1 MKKKDLGPAPQ
12 KLDALALKKHCAF
25 SMKDDSHAKPCKLA
39 LLREKRGLT
48 QEKLAKRAK
57 ITQSEVS
64 RTELREDCLVSTLE
78 RYAAAL
84 GGELLLHVKIDGQL
98 YPVTL

>member
-1 MKKKDLGPAPQ
+1 
-12 KLDALALKKHCAF
+12 
-25 SMKDDSHAKPCKLA
+25 MKDAHATDRRDLKPRTLTLA
-39 LLREKRGLT
+39 TLREQRGFT
-48 QEKLAKRAK
+48 QEKLARRAK

>member
-1 MKKKDLGPAPQ
+1 MKSGHATASAPAQSANDTDRRNSKTP
-12 KLDALALKKHCAF
+12 KLT
-25 SMKDDSHAKPCKLA
+25 LA
-39 LLREKRGLT
+39 LLREQRGLT
-48 QEKLAKRAK
+48 QEKLARRAK

-64 RTELREDCLVSTLE
+64 RTKLRDDCLVSTLE

-84 GGELLLHVKIDGQL
+84 GGKLLLHVEIDGQL

>member
-1 MKKKDLGPAPQ
+1 
-12 KLDALALKKHCAF
+12 
-25 SMKDDSHAKPCKLA
+25 MKDARRDIRSEKLTLA
-39 LLREKRGLT
+39 LLRTRRGLT
-48 QEKLAKRAK
+48 QAKLARRAK

-64 RTELREDCLVSTLE
+64 RTELRDDCLVSTLE

-84 GGELLLHVKIDGQL
+84 GGKLLLHVEIDGHQ

>member
-1 MKKKDLGPAPQ
+1 MKHVAASKRLP
-12 KLDALALKKHCAF
+12 LTLA
-25 SMKDDSHAKPCKLA
+25 D
-39 LLREKRGLT
+39 LRERQGLT
-48 QEKLAKRAK
+48 QVKLAKKAK

-64 RTELREDCLVSTLE
+64 RTEQQDDCLVSTLD

-84 GGELLLHVKIDGQL
+84 GGKLLLHVEIAGKR

>member
-1 MKKKDLGPAPQ
+1 MDKREKKL
-12 KLDALALKKHCAF
+12 
-25 SMKDDSHAKPCKLA
+25 KLA
-39 LLREKRGLT
+39 LLREQQGLT
-48 QEKLAKRAK
+48 QEKVAQRAN

-84 GGELLLHVKIDGQL
+84 GGELLLHVKINGQL
-98 YPVTL
+98 YAVTL

>member
-1 MKKKDLGPAPQ
+1 
-12 KLDALALKKHCAF
+12 
-25 SMKDDSHAKPCKLA
+25 MKDARRDIRSEKLTLA
-39 LLREKRGLT
+39 LLRAQRGLT
-48 QEKLAKRAK
+48 QAKFARRAK

-64 RTELREDCLVSTLE
+64 RTELRDDCLVSTLE

-84 GGELLLHVKIDGQL
+84 GGKLLLHVEIDGHP

>member
-1 MKKKDLGPAPQ
+1 MDKREKKL
-12 KLDALALKKHCAF
+12 
-25 SMKDDSHAKPCKLA
+25 KLA
-39 LLREKRGLT
+39 LLREQQGLT
-48 QEKLAKRAK
+48 QEKLAQRAK

-98 YPVTL
+98 YAVTL

>member
-1 MKKKDLGPAPQ
+1 MDRRETKKL
-12 KLDALALKKHCAF
+12 KL
-25 SMKDDSHAKPCKLA
+25 S
-39 LLREKRGLT
+39 LLREQQGLT
-48 QEKLAKRAK
+48 QEKVAQRAK

-84 GGELLLHVKIDGQL
+84 GGELLLHVKINGQL
-98 YPVTL
+98 YAVTL

>member
-1 MKKKDLGPAPQ
+1 MDKREKKL
-12 KLDALALKKHCAF
+12 
-25 SMKDDSHAKPCKLA
+25 KLA
-39 LLREKRGLT
+39 LLREQQGLT
-48 QEKLAKRAK
+48 QEKVAQRAK

-84 GGELLLHVKIDGQL
+84 GGELLLHVKINGQL
-98 YPVTL
+98 YAVTL

>member
-1 MKKKDLGPAPQ
+1 
-12 KLDALALKKHCAF
+12 
-25 SMKDDSHAKPCKLA
+25 MKDARRDTVRRDLKPRKLA
-39 LLREKRGLT
+39 DLREQRGLT
-48 QEKLAKRAK
+48 QTKLARRAK

-64 RTELREDCLVSTLE
+64 RTELREDCLVSTLK

-84 GGELLLHVKIDGQL
+84 GGKLLIHVEIDGQS

>member
-1 MKKKDLGPAPQ
+1 MKEKDLGDASQ
-12 KLDALALKKHCAF
+12 KLDALALKKHCAI
-25 SMKDDSHAKPCKLA
+25 SMKDDSRVKPCKLA

-78 RYAAAL
+78 RYAIAL

>member
-1 MKKKDLGPAPQ
+1 MR
-12 KLDALALKKHCAF
+12 
-25 SMKDDSHAKPCKLA
+25 DDSRATDRATDRQDRQDSKPCKLA
-39 LLREKRGLT
+39 LLREQRGLT

-64 RTELREDCLVSTLE
+64 RTELRDDCLISTLE
-78 RYAAAL
+78 RYASAL
-84 GGELLLHVKIDGQL
+84 GGELLLYVKIDGQL

>member
-1 MKKKDLGPAPQ
+1 MSDLDKPKTKKR
-12 KLDALALKKHCAF
+12 KLSLAAL
-25 SMKDDSHAKPCKLA
+25 
-39 LLREKRGLT
+39 RTQQGIT

-64 RTELREDCLVSTLE
+64 RTELRDDCLVSTLE
-78 RYAAAL
+78 RYVAAL
-84 GGELLLHVKIDGQL
+84 GGKLLLQVEIEGRR

>member
-1 MKKKDLGPAPQ
+1 MT
-12 KLDALALKKHCAF
+12 DARAT
-25 SMKDDSHAKPCKLA
+25 DRRDPKPCKLA
-39 LLREKRGLT
+39 LLREQQGLT

-64 RTELREDCLVSTLE
+64 RTELRDDCLVSTLE

-84 GGELLLHVKIDGQL
+84 GGKLLLHVEIDGQL

>member
-1 MKKKDLGPAPQ
+1 
-12 KLDALALKKHCAF
+12 
-25 SMKDDSHAKPCKLA
+25 MKDARRDIRSEKLTLA
-39 LLREKRGLT
+39 LLRAQRGLT
-48 QEKLAKRAK
+48 QAKLARRAK

-64 RTELREDCLVSTLE
+64 RTELRDDCLVSTLE

-84 GGELLLHVKIDGQL
+84 GGKLLLHVEIDGHP

>member
-1 MKKKDLGPAPQ
+1 MDKREKKL
-12 KLDALALKKHCAF
+12 
-25 SMKDDSHAKPCKLA
+25 KLA
-39 LLREKRGLT
+39 LLREQQGLT
-48 QEKLAKRAK
+48 QEKLAQRAK

-84 GGELLLHVKIDGQL
+84 GGELLLHVKINGQL
-98 YPVTL
+98 YAVTL